1 MGIDCSVN
9 ASKFL
14 IQENI
19 SSVSYSPGEPQIIGL
34 LEFLEGPHQCGMRH
48 RRVGRNARLGL
59 KFILGINI
67 HMFLLGYGQIF
78 AAQRARR
85 RAAHRGAAELL
96 KRSLKLDD
104 ARYGVRA

>member
-78 AAQRARR
+78 AAREHGDEPRTA
-85 RAAHRGAAELL
+85 
-96 KRSLKLDD
+96 
-104 ARYGVRA
+104 VRQTC

>member
-34 LEFLEGPHQCGMRH
+34 LEFLEGPHQYGMRH
-48 RRVGRNARLGL
+48 RRVGQNAPPLGL

-67 HMFLLGYGQIF
+67 QYVSPSVTDSFLP
-78 AAQRARR
+78 RASTATS
-85 RAAHRGAAELL
+85 RAPRCGRIVEAIAEV
-96 KRSLKLDD
+96 
-104 ARYGVRA
+104 G